1 MTTYTFHHDDG
12 HGWLEV
18 PYQDMMNV
26 GVTLE
31 DVSRFSYATVVNY
44 RPTVF
49 LEEDIDVAVF
59 MLAAKRAGKDIK
71 FNHVRKKAAVKSAP
85 THTTARASGSTAL
98 R

>member
-26 GVTLE
+26 GVTLA

-44 RPTVF
+44 RP
-49 LEEDIDVAVF
+49 
-59 MLAAKRAGKDIK
+59 
-71 FNHVRKKAAVKSAP
+71 KSAP